1 MKKLI
6 KILLFLAV
14 SLNLVQAAPMGA
26 ELDIEVQLL
35 MTGQFTLQS
44 WNDPNVNLWTVTLQN
59 KTDEM
64 KEVYVEFRLS
74 VKNVSGIS
82 EQDNPVAW
90 GVTDPYEVPPFTTSY
105 LMNSSFTEDKM
116 MKFEITQAFQDMIET
131 NGYLPAGTYDI
142 KMIAWENLIPNDA
155 DRSTRQ
161 VYQSSSNRILDLSWD
176 HAYVD
181 ERYDNNW
188 SWGKPEG
195 SLRGET
201 LDNIL
206 VSRIVLNEPIQRAD
220 VTDFQPW
227 FRWDSPGFRT
237 GVYIDYRIKVAQFNP
252 EIHSS
257 YDDAFDDVTAIF
269 LDTEWDES
277 YLSIH
282 RQRETG
288 TVRTISIQYPSSE
301 RELACGYE
309 YVWQVE
315 AREYIDGYD
324 YIGQKGIWGWP
335 EPIKSP
341 VYNFSYGNRLTRD
354 RMSSP
359 VSGGTVNTV
368 NPIFNWDIVACANEY
383 ELWISDAAED
393 PLVENPAWQSDPIQS
408 LPFTYPQDAEPLIP
422 GKRYAWK
429 VRMNPGPDPSP
440 WSDVST
446 FTVQRFQYSEPT
458 QGDVLL
464 TVLPTFNADVPAG
477 IPAYELRISDIND
490 QSVDIGNVLTSIIQ
504 TIPYKL
510 RVDEN
515 GWLYPGRQYF
525 WKLIPLN
532 ASETMVG
539 LPDDHTLIG
548 NFSVAPISLQ
558 SPLNQESQADQ
569 NPVFTW
575 EAPAGQDN
583 FELLI
588 SSADDP
594 EVDIPFFMTTLR
606 QKMFQY
612 PSDAEMP
619 LRPGDTYYWKIIPLD
634 PDEIAGDPSEVF
646 SFRVMTFD
654 FPVVDWSLT
663 NRELSA
669 FWQSVSG
676 VQGFQILLADNPDMQ
691 DDGRL
696 LQILWSSDELY
707 ETSLRVA
714 VSDLQ
719 IEPGQAI
726 YYQLG
731 VTLDGDNYLWDVPR
745 PIGVDLFN
753 EEDLFARL
761 GQNLQ
766 DPLLPVIELI
776 QSVPGVEEY
785 QIIVSADAAGE
796 DIILEYNIMTFPAA
810 LDDAWDLIREYDQVY
825 VSVRALSNGFVIAQL
840 REPLTLNPMA
850 VVRSLYEPFM
860 VEPDPSGNIG
870 FMVRY
875 TRPLQFAEAIIVS
888 YGTDPGLDPA
898 DFTDEFSVNSLPLT
912 MITDDFTYG
921 QKIYVKFQ
929 FVRNGS
935 GLGVESRI
943 YEVNL
948 PSHPGMNEQVGLIAE
963 WVKDQD
969 LLRIERT
976 NTITG
981 ATSYRLS
988 AFSDAGGMDEIWSLD
1003 EMSGMTVTLG
1013 RSDLGL
1019 GFDVNVYFQITPYMN
1034 DRIHGIPSTIRSI
1047 YIDNAVPPLL
1057 SQTMLMWEPSSPPA
1071 PQYEIRMSA
1080 DPDFR
1085 GDILTITVNQT
1096 FLTEEQLDLLWNT
1109 SYYWQARG
1117 LGMNDEYWGEW
1128 STTRRYLSSPGPEIL
1143 LEAPQ
1148 SGLTLD
1154 VVPEFIWNCSED
1166 LKFMFEISDGE
1177 DFENIIYTIETG
1189 EKRYGFSGDVR
1200 LFEENKTYF
1209 WRIQGV
1215 HSTKGTVISPINSFT
1230 MQNIESLAESSDE
1243 RMQVRIITPQAVGTY
1258 LVDRLRIAWTGPDGT
1273 PAYEAQFSYD
1283 EDFADF
1289 RNLLVELKEIR
1300 PATPGYFEEK
1310 VNVYARVRGI
1320 DNDNNPTTEWSN
1332 EIVFQIVSNMRP
1344 DLTTPG
1350 NGENLYSNQITFVWS
1365 RIQHAD
1371 RYEIMLADDE
1381 DFSSVLW
1388 NNDRITESS
1397 VGIPKSI
1404 GDELEYNKP
1413 YYWKIRSITSD
1424 GSTFSWSVP
1433 SQFILSDERITRL
1446 EYPLDEVFEEGAV
1459 AFSWQKPTGVTHA
1472 VLQVSNAPE
1481 FSTILFES
1489 PPQTSNQYLYPSDS
1503 AAPLTSGTDYFCR
1516 IISAN
1521 QDGEKIADPSQTGK
1535 FRIRG
1540 RTIEIELIFS
1550 ASQGGE

>member
-1 MKKLI
+1 MKNI
-6 KILLFLAV
+6 VKILLCFV
-14 SLNLVQAAPMGA
+14 VGLNFIQAAPMGA

-59 KTDEM
+59 KTDEVM
-64 KEVYVEFRLS
+64 DVYVEFHLS
-74 VKNVSGIS
+74 VQNVSGITA
-82 EQDNPVAW
+82 QDNPVAW
-90 GVTDPYEVPPFTTSY
+90 GVTDPYEVQPFSTSF
-105 LMNSSFTEDKM
+105 LKNSSFTEDKM
-116 MKFEITQAFQDMIET
+116 MKFEITKAFQDMIET

-142 KMIAWENLIPNDA
+142 KMIAWENLSFNDA
-155 DRSTRQ
+155 DKSTRQ
-161 VYQSSSNRILDLSWD
+161 VYQTSSNRILDLSWD

-188 SWGKPEG
+188 SWANPEG
-195 SLRGET
+195 NLRGKT

-206 VSRIVLNEPIQRAD
+206 VSNVVLTEPVQRAD

-227 FRWDSPGFRT
+227 FRWDSPGFRP
-237 GVYIDYRIKVAQFNP
+237 GIFIDYRIKVAQFNP

-257 YDDAFDDVTAIF
+257 YDDAFEDITAIF

-277 YLSIH
+277 YTTIH
-282 RQRETG
+282 RQRESG

-335 EPIKSP
+335 ESIKSP

-354 RMSSP
+354 RLSSP
-359 VSGGTVNTV
+359 VSGGIINSV

-393 PLVENPAWQSDPIQS
+393 PLAENPVWQSDPIQS
-408 LPFTYPQDAEPLIP
+408 LPFTYPPDAEPLIP

-477 IPAYELRISDIND
+477 IPSYELRISDIND
-490 QSVDIGNVLTSIIQ
+490 QSVDIGNILTSVIQ

-515 GWLYPGRQYF
+515 GWLYPGRQYY

-548 NFSVAPISLQ
+548 NFSIAPLSLQ
-558 SPLNQESQADQ
+558 SPVNRESQADL

-588 SSADDP
+588 SANDDP
-594 EVDIPFFMTTLR
+594 EVDVPFFMTTLR

-612 PSDAEMP
+612 PSDAEIP
-619 LRPGDTYYWKIIPLD
+619 LRPGNTYFWKINPLD
-634 PDEIAGDPSEVF
+634 PDDIAGDPSEVF
-646 SFRVMTFD
+646 SFRVKTFD
-654 FPVVDWSLT
+654 FPTVDWSFA
-663 NRELSA
+663 NRELTA
-669 FWQSVSG
+669 VWQSVSG
-676 VQGFQILLADNPDMQ
+676 VQGFQILLAEDPDMQ

-696 LQILWSSDELY
+696 LQLLWSSDQLV
-707 ETSLRVA
+707 ETTLRVSA
-714 VSDLQ
+714 LDLPV
-719 IEPGQAI
+719 EPGQTL

-731 VTLDGDNYLWDVPR
+731 VTLDGDNYLWDIPR
-745 PIGVDLFN
+745 PLGLDLFN

-766 DPLLPVIELI
+766 DPLQPIVELI
-776 QSVPGVEEY
+776 QGVPGVDEY
-785 QIIVSADAAGE
+785 QIIVSADAGGE
-796 DIILEYNIMTFPAA
+796 EVILEYNIMTFPAP
-810 LDDAWDLIREYDQVY
+810 LEDAWDNIKDYDLVY
-825 VSVRALSNGFVIAQL
+825 VTVRALSNGFVVSQL
-840 REPLTLNPMA
+840 REPLSFNPMA
-850 VVRSLYEPFM
+850 IVRSLYEPFII
-860 VEPDPSGNIG
+860 EPYPSGSIG
-870 FMVRY
+870 FIVRY
-875 TRPLQFAEAIIVS
+875 ARPVQFAEAIIVS
-888 YGTDPGLDPA
+888 YGADPGLDPEE
-898 DFTDEFSVNSLPLT
+898 FTNEFSANSLPLT
-912 MITDDFTYG
+912 IMTDDYSFG

-963 WVKDQD
+963 WVKDRD
-969 LLRIERT
+969 LIRIERT

-981 ATSYRLS
+981 VTAYRLS
-988 AFSDAGGMDEIWSLD
+988 AFSDAVGTDEIWSLD
-1003 EMSGMTVTLG
+1003 EMPGMTVSLS
-1013 RSDLGL
+1013 REDLGL
-1019 GFDVNVYFQITPYMN
+1019 GFDVNVYFQITPYLN
-1034 DRIHGIPSTIRSI
+1034 DRIHGIPSTLRRV
-1047 YIDNAVPPLL
+1047 YIDKAVPPLL
-1057 SQTMLMWEPSSPPA
+1057 SQTMLMWEASVPPA
-1071 PQYEIRMSA
+1071 PQYEVRISA

-1085 GDILTITVNQT
+1085 GDVMTLTVSQT
-1096 FLTEEQLDLLWNT
+1096 FLTEEQLDLLWST

-1117 LGMNDEYWGEW
+1117 LGMNEEYWGDW
-1128 STTRRYLSSPGPEIL
+1128 SAVRRYVSSAGPDISLENPLSGVS
-1143 LEAPQ
+1143 
-1148 SGLTLD
+1148 LD
-1154 VVPEFIWNCSED
+1154 VVPEFVWSCSQD
-1166 LKFMFEISDGE
+1166 LKFIFEISDAE

-1200 LFEENKTYF
+1200 LFEEDKTYF

-1215 HSTKGTVISPINSFT
+1215 HGTKGNVVSPVHSFT
-1230 MQNIESLAESSDE
+1230 MQNVESLAESSGE
-1243 RMQVRIITPQAVGTY
+1243 SSQVRIITPQARGTY
-1258 LVDRLRIAWTGPDGT
+1258 LVDRLRIAWTGPEGT
-1273 PAYEAQFSYD
+1273 ASYEVQFSYD
-1283 EDFADF
+1283 EDFADY
-1289 RNLLVELKEIR
+1289 RSRVLELKEIR
-1300 PATPGYFEEK
+1300 PATPGYFNEK
-1310 VNVYARVRGI
+1310 VNVFARVRGL
-1320 DNDNNPTTEWSN
+1320 DSENNPLTEWSN
-1332 EIVFQIVSNMRP
+1332 PIVFQIVSNMRP
-1344 DLTTPG
+1344 DLTVPE
-1350 NGENLYSNQITFVWS
+1350 NGENLYSSQIAFAWS
-1365 RIQHAD
+1365 KIQHAD

-1388 NNDRITESS
+1388 NNDRITESNVS
-1397 VGIPKSI
+1397 IPKSI

-1413 YYWKIRSITSD
+1413 YHWRIRSITSD
-1424 GSTFSWSVP
+1424 GTVFSWSVA

-1446 EYPLDEVFEEGAV
+1446 EYPLDEIFEEGAV
-1459 AFSWQKPTGVTHA
+1459 AFSWQKPAGVTHA
-1472 VLQVSNAPE
+1472 VLQLSNAPE
-1481 FSTILFES
+1481 FSSVLFES

-1503 AAPLTSGTDYFCR
+1503 PVPLTTGTDYFCR

-1521 QDGEKIADPSQTGK
+1521 AEGELVADPSQTGK
-1535 FRIRG
+1535 FRISG